1 MGVFKGKAKDYLFF
15 YGKEIKDFKNIYF
28 MGGELLLV
36 KVINHT
42 LCALGDSKEK
52 PMLITLLKVEDEL
65 YLTHKEA

>member
-15 YGKEIKDFKNIYF
+15 YGKEIKDFNNIYF

-52 PMLITLLKVEDEL
+52 
-65 YLTHKEA
+65 